1 VRGSDN
7 PYPSLLFEEHV
18 DPANPAAGHHRM
30 FVDTDKALKMVDSA
44 GTVTVLGAAGG
55 AVATDPI
62 WAAAG
67 DLAVGTG
74 NDTAGVLTKGAAG
87 GVLAMGNSA
96 VIWNAGTSF
105 PGSKATGDRYWR
117 TDLGMEFYWDGT
129 RWVSTTLYRETMAAP
144 AVATPMVATGP
155 IGRSAIWHTE
165 YDLWIV
171 KLYTA
176 LYPATTNDGSKY
188 WTLDLNKKTDID
200 GATSIAQVST
210 AAYTVNLWTTAAT
223 AVGAAVVQG
232 TYHEM
237 DLFADR
243 VGATGALYFAAA
255 MTYRLIGT

>member
-117 TDLGMEFYWDGT
+117 TDLGKEFYWDGT
-129 RWVSTTLYRETMAAP
+129 RWVSVELFTVHAVWTSSAPTADTKSFGHIPLWQTTHDVWL
-144 AVATPMVATGP
+144 V
-155 IGRSAIWHTE
+155 
-165 YDLWIV
+165 DLRGMTYV
-171 KLYTA
+171 G
-176 LYPATTNDGSKY
+176 TTNDGTKY
-188 WTLDLNKKTDID
+188 WTINVKKFSNDAVVASIVTSGDSAST
-200 GATSIAQVST
+200 ATSHITAIDAVSS
-210 AAYTVNLWTTAAT
+210 
-223 AVGAAVVQG
+223 
-232 TYHEM
+232 EK
-237 DLFADR
+237 
-243 VGATGALYFAAA
+243 ALYFDVIKTSTPGGIYPVV
-255 MTYRLIGT
+255 MLTYRLIAT